1 MQMRGFAAVMALPAM
16 LSAAST
22 ARAATTLAEASSELG
37 DWGLAMAEHAGGP
50 PFTFEDVAESIAP
63 SFWYEGLSYARPYTI
78 TDREEQ
84 TAKMARPCKQ
94 RYGARGVVRRGI
106 PRFLSCLAISSFA
119 DANGD
124 SGGWSEAALEKLPAP
139 FRMHHA
145 KLAGLARNHWFVVSY
160 FHDAERHLD
169 LWNLYILERA
179 EGRIAGVLVGRA
191 RSEGV
196 GR

>member
-1 MQMRGFAAVMALPAM
+1 MLRHWLVATMVLPAM

-50 PFTFEDVAESIAP
+50 PFTFEDVAESIAG
-63 SFWYEGLSYARPYTI
+63 SFWYEGLSYDRPYTI

-84 TAKMARPCKQ
+84 TAKMARPCKKKF
-94 RYGARGVVRRGI
+94 GARGVVRGGI

-124 SGGWSEAALEKLPAP
+124 TGGWSEASLGKLPAP
-139 FRMHHA
+139 FRGYRA
-145 KLAGLARNHWFVVSY
+145 KLAALAKNHWFVLSY
-160 FHDAERHLD
+160 FHDAERRLD

-191 RSEGV
+191 RAG